1 MRKRRKTFQNSVTNA
16 ERNVIYLVETL
27 ELLDRVDRFLAASA
41 RLAHLLLLPFLLRC
55 VSSLFL
61 PFSCSSAYV
70 CILASSLYETLRER
84 KEHVHT
90 NDTSARS
97 FVSRRLQKIN
107 NKARFRQQLLRW
119 RIIHASGKLRSRN
132 CKGATEPHQ
141 TALPSRSHLATKTP
155 WVTVM
160 VVYYVSQRS
169 DKIFIFAIFF
179 IIFTLFSLKN
189 YLLIIN
195 KSYTNFFLLE

>member
-16 ERNVIYLVETL
+16 ERNVIYLVEAL

-107 NKARFRQQLLRW
+107 NKARFRQQLLR
-119 RIIHASGKLRSRN
+119 
-132 CKGATEPHQ
+132 
-141 TALPSRSHLATKTP
+141 
-155 WVTVM
+155 
-160 VVYYVSQRS
+160 
-169 DKIFIFAIFF
+169 
-179 IIFTLFSLKN
+179 
-189 YLLIIN
+189 
-195 KSYTNFFLLE
+195 